1 MKKKVLFVDDEP
13 DMTRMLKIALEGI
26 GLTIDT
32 FNDPLQALK
41 SFKPNLYGLEG
52 KTRIGRYHKILL
64 MVTV

>member
-32 FNDPLQALK
+32 FNSMILCRHSKALSQTCMDWK
-41 SFKPNLYGLEG
+41 ERQGLEG
-52 KTRIGRYHKILL
+52 IIKSY
-64 MVTV
+64 